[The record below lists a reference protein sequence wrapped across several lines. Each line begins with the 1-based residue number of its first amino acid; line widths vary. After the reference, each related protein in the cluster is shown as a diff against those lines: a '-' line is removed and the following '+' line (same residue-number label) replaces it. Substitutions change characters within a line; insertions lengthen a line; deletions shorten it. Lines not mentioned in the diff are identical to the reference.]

1 MRILLLAA
9 FVALLAGR
17 AGAVEFLDN
26 SARSIG
32 EARAN
37 AAISAVLRHLQAPDT
52 AKFRGLYRGTN
63 PSQRGVVCGYVTAR
77 DKTGKVPKFQPFIY
91 NPQTDDAVFMPIS
104 DFRKAGVGAINVSL
118 YAGAGCGALIRM

>member
-1 MRILLLAA
+1 MRTLLLAA
-9 FVALLAGR
+9 FATLLAGQ
-17 AGAVEFLDN
+17 AGAIEFLDN

-32 EARAN
+32 QPHAD
-37 AAISAVLRHLQAPDT
+37 AAVSAVLRHLQAPET

-91 NPQTDDAVFMPIS
+91 NPQTNDAVFMPLS
-104 DFRKAGVGAINVSL
+104 DFKKAGVGAINASL
-118 YAGAGCGALIRM
+118 YAGSGCGGLIGM